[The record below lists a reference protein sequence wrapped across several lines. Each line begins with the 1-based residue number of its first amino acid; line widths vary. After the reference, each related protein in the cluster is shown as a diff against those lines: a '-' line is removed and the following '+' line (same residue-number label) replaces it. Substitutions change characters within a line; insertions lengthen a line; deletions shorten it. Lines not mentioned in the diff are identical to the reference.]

1 VEKKRIEDLSN
12 LVFGLAL
19 TLGAISLTKPETDDL
34 GSLINTV
41 IQFGLS
47 FAVIIWIW
55 WLYNNLINERDLV
68 RKGMVQL
75 NILLLFLVVIEP
87 FLLSVSQPFSSGKIA
102 YSFDLG
108 LTLLIFAVFYNAA
121 ISDETL
127 APTEAQRQRVRFN
140 RNLTV
145 GCAAI
150 FFVSLVPQ
158 LLLGADGASI
168 QTLMWLSALFIGA
181 AGRRWGMSRIARN
194 APGDQ

>member
-19 TLGAISLTKPETDDL
+19 TLGAFSLTRPETDDL
-34 GSLINTV
+34 GLLFNTV

-47 FAVIIWIW
+47 FGVIIWIW

-75 NILLLFLVVIEP
+75 NIVLLFLVVIEP
-87 FLLSVSQPFSSGKIA
+87 FLLSVSQPYSSGKIA

-108 LTLLIFAVFYNAA
+108 LTLLIFAVFYNVA
-121 ISDETL
+121 ISDDLLTET
-127 APTEAQRQRVRFN
+127 QRKLLRFN
-140 RNLTV
+140 RNFTV
-145 GCAAI
+145 GCAMI

-158 LLLGADGASI
+158 FFLGADGSNI
-168 QTLMWLSALFIGA
+168 QSTMWLSALFIGWL
-181 AGRRWGMSRIARN
+181 GRRWGMSRITR
-194 APGDQ
+194 